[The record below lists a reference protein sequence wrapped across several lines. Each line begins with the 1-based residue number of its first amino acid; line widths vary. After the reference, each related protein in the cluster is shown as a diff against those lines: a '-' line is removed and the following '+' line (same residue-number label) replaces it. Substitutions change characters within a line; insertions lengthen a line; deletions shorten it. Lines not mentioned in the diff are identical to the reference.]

1 MGMWRFSSCSF
12 LNFSWTTITVL
23 TRDACQEIEYVL
35 IFFQFDLTVLY
46 SPSRLFFSFTFFWN
60 GWCRWGSIFGSRFHY
75 WPQRYNLVLNAYLL
89 FFNIVLFCM
98 YSGLSSTSW
107 MPGAVK
113 MSLETPVCVQ
123 NVFWRGVVE
132 ELLWFISGST
142 NAKVPCSLFCLA
154 HNKFLQVGM
163 QEQPFQCI
171 LCFFLAFT
179 DDYKNIYTWSAR
191 FYKRKAYI
199 FGMAML
205 HDPILIGA
213 CFFSV
218 LFQIPAV

>member
-1 MGMWRFSSCSF
+1 
-12 LNFSWTTITVL
+12 
-23 TRDACQEIEYVL
+23 
-35 IFFQFDLTVLY
+35 
-46 SPSRLFFSFTFFWN
+46 
-60 GWCRWGSIFGSRFHY
+60 
-75 WPQRYNLVLNAYLL
+75 
-89 FFNIVLFCM
+89 
-98 YSGLSSTSW
+98 